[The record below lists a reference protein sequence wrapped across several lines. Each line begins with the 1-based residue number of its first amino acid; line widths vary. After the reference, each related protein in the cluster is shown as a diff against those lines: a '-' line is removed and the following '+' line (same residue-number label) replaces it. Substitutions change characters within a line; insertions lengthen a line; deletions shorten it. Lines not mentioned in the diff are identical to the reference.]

1 LAGSGAHQRASSET
15 KKGMGGTF
23 MKHNAWLRRH
33 AVQLAA
39 QLPEDTE
46 QALAVLDFARILVE
60 TFLSGDQASSAGS
73 TPRRLAISIVR
84 PDEFP
89 K

>member
-1 LAGSGAHQRASSET
+1 MNKRNT
-15 KKGMGGTF
+15 
-23 MKHNAWLRRH
+23 WLRRH

-39 QLPEDTE
+39 QLPEDAE

-60 TFLSGDQASSAGS
+60 TFLSGDHAPGLSSGGI
-73 TPRRLAISIVR
+73 TPSRFAISIVK
-84 PDEFP
+84 PDELP

>member
-1 LAGSGAHQRASSET
+1 
-15 KKGMGGTF
+15 
-23 MKHNAWLRRH
+23 MKRNTWLRRH
-33 AVQLAA
+33 AVQIAA

-46 QALAVLDFARILVE
+46 QALAVLNLARILVE
-60 TFLSGDQASSAGS
+60 TFLSGDQALPSHGSA
-73 TPRRLAISIVR
+73 PRRFAISIVK

>member
-1 LAGSGAHQRASSET
+1 
-15 KKGMGGTF
+15 

-46 QALAVLDFARILVE
+46 QALAVLDYARVLVE
-60 TFLSGDQASSAGS
+60 TFLSEDQALPSGGS
-73 TPRRLAISIVR
+73 TPRRFAISIVK